1 MSSNSNR
8 ARARAH
14 YESAVKYE
22 ADGRLEKASA
32 HLVRGMHYLGF
43 GDRRRTD
50 QRKKRKAK
58 EAADAADAAEAER
71 TSKAKEEAAEA
82 ERTSKAEAAE
92 AAEATKAE
100 HKAKEETTKSDP
112 GTSDGDEW
120 PRFPETM
127 LQLARKLYNDG
138 ETVDSIILAI
148 RGTGPQRV
156 PSNAAVE
163 CWIRGWNNKNN
174 NNNNNNNNNIIIVK
188 KRKLNPEKT
197 EKTEAPETNGHP

>member
-50 QRKKRKAK
+50 QRNKRKAK
-58 EAADAADAAEAER
+58 EAADAAEAAEAER
-71 TSKAKEEAAEA
+71 TSKAKEEAV
-82 ERTSKAEAAE
+82 EAAE
-92 AAEATKAE
+92 AAKAAKAE

-127 LQLARKLYNDG
+127 LQLARKLYIDG

-197 EKTEAPETNGHP
+197 EKTEPP